1 MARRIQGALVII
13 GALAPLILLVVFALS
28 SVITVGAISR
38 ATGRYRDRVRAEV
51 DTASQAFARANEGL
65 TVLAGYVT
73 GVKRAVDR
81 VAADIAKVASTIT
94 IPLPAGFP
102 PMPSVTIPGV
112 REFKAVVRD
121 VAAAGRAVGSEVGKV
136 TALSVVPVQLGEIRS
151 ATYEFA
157 GEIRSAVVRWISLVL
172 GVLALAVVVWFVMSV
187 ARIGSEVR
195 RGWAL
200 LRGVLPPPLAV
211 ADIRRQ
217 LEDLQRQ
224 LAAVRGA

>member
-1 MARRIQGALVII
+1 MARRIQGAFVILR
-13 GALAPLILLVVFALS
+13 ALAPLILLVVFAIS
-28 SVITVGAISR
+28 SVITVDAISR

-65 TVLAGYVT
+65 AVLAGYVT
-73 GVKRAVDR
+73 GVKGAVDR
-81 VAADIAKVASTIT
+81 VAADIARVASTIT
-94 IPLPAGFP
+94 IPLPAPLP
-102 PMPSVTIPGV
+102 PMPSITIPGV
-112 REFKAVVRD
+112 PQFKAVVRD
-121 VAAAGRAVGSEVGKV
+121 VAAAGRAVGNEIGKV
-136 TALSVVPVQLGEIRS
+136 TALSVVPAQLGDIRS

-157 GEIRSAVVRWISLVL
+157 GEVRGAVVRWISLVL
-172 GVLALAVVVWFVMSV
+172 GVLALAVVAWVLASL
-187 ARIGSEVR
+187 ARIVGEVR

-224 LAAVRGA
+224 LAVVRGA